1 MSVTRRTDASGVD
14 TLMDLPAH
22 GASQCD
28 SCLLAPPPA
37 ARGRGPE
44 GPALDPPPPAAA
56 ARRRGGVVAP
66 AGGRASTLSGPR
78 KTRRRGCVAV
88 REGDQIEVLPA
99 IGEVGTPAEGVARP
113 SANSSRGAALDRH
126 SKSGQGAIPLGR
138 RRAAA
143 RETNSG
149 SNLHRMC
156 ESTCKPGHR
165 MPAQPHASSFA
176 RHIEG
181 LRPVS
186 PFRPRK
192 RRSRRLESRGR
203 NGETQGASTPRAPAR
218 QIHSTF
224 ASRST
229 SHLRERVHPSPS
241 RLGTMRLVRS
251 TDPPVR
257 KVVRRRRAYSGS
269 GSITSGST
277 PR

>member
-1 MSVTRRTDASGVD
+1 
-14 TLMDLPAH
+14 
-22 GASQCD
+22 
-28 SCLLAPPPA
+28 
-37 ARGRGPE
+37 
-44 GPALDPPPPAAA
+44 
-56 ARRRGGVVAP
+56 
-66 AGGRASTLSGPR
+66 
-78 KTRRRGCVAV
+78 VAV

-113 SANSSRGAALDRH
+113 SANSHRGAALDRH

-149 SNLHRMC
+149 SDLHRMC

-176 RHIEG
+176 RHLEG

-203 NGETQGASTPRAPAR
+203 NGETFGGLNPAR
-218 QIHSTF
+218 
-224 ASRST
+224 ASAPNT
-229 SHLRERVHPSPS
+229 QHLRERVHPSPS